1 MPFGPWCLARD
12 GELDRKLVGEG
23 FERAELRFVERL
35 LRPGMTVLDIGAH
48 HGLYSLLC
56 SKCVGRKGQ
65 VIAFEASPRECRRLA
80 KHLRLNGCRN
90 VLIEPHA
97 VGSENGSA
105 DLYVVNGSC
114 NWGNSLPAPAVFEST
129 FKIPVQVSPVDD
141 VLLEL
146 GISRVDFIKL
156 DVEGAELSA
165 LKGTARLLRGVARP
179 AILVE
184 IQDLRTRPWGY
195 PSRAIVEF
203 LTRAGY
209 RWFELNADGSLRP
222 TPHELNYYDANL
234 VALPREREKEFRNLV
249 EHKTP
254 TPYASSHWSGS
265 ASQPPTGHPDSQV
278 HGAGPHD

>member
-1 MPFGPWCLARD
+1 M
-12 GELDRKLVGEG
+12 
-23 FERAELRFVERL
+23 
-35 LRPGMTVLDIGAH
+35 
-48 HGLYSLLC
+48 
-56 SKCVGRKGQ
+56 
-65 VIAFEASPRECRRLA
+65 
-80 KHLRLNGCRN
+80 
-90 VLIEPHA
+90 
-97 VGSENGSA
+97 
-105 DLYVVNGSC
+105 
-114 NWGNSLPAPAVFEST
+114 
-129 FKIPVQVSPVDD
+129 QVSPVDD

-184 IQDLRTRPWGY
+184 VQDIRTRPWGY

-203 LTRAGY
+203 LIRAGY

-234 VALPREREKEFRNLV
+234 VVLPREREKEFRNLV
-249 EHKTP
+249 EHKTL

-265 ASQPPTGHPDSQV
+265 ASSRQRGIQILKSMVRVRTTKLKMGRPPGL
-278 HGAGPHD
+278 